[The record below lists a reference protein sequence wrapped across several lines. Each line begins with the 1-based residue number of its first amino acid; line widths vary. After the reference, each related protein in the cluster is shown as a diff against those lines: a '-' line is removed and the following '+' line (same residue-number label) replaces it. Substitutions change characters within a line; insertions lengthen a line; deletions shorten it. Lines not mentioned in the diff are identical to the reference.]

1 VNAPVTKS
9 GVRQVRSTCRLHIS
23 CGQSPVRQEAPLHAH
38 TNRKKKK
45 EKRKKKKEKRKK
57 KKEKRNHI
65 EQAMPVKAA
74 IYQKCHPMPATSLP
88 TRDR

>member
-1 VNAPVTKS
+1 VFVKLGVLVDYTLAVVKARKHRSMLILTK
-9 GVRQVRSTCRLHIS
+9 
-23 CGQSPVRQEAPLHAH
+23 
-38 TNRKKKK
+38 
-45 EKRKKKKEKRKK
+45 KRKKKKEKRI
-57 KKEKRNHI
+57 HI